1 MVEPVAG
8 VPLSGRFYHPG
19 SARAVRGALRLDG
32 NRWQV
37 ADAAGVILV
46 TADCDQVD
54 AVRPVADVPWR
65 YGFPDGSLFE
75 CDSSAHPPDNSGPAH
90 WLENHWLPV
99 GLAVLS
105 LPALIAVIVLLV
117 LPAVSDLGARLVP
130 RETLMTLDRQVLA
143 NIDEHLSRTFPGDSA
158 EAARRRL
165 DAVGREMPDSDR
177 LRLEVRNLPAM
188 GANAIALPGGT
199 IVVTTQLLDTLPGDG
214 ELLAVLA
221 HEQGHVVE
229 RHGVRN
235 LLQSL
240 GVAAL
245 LATVVG
251 DVSGL
256 AEMLLVSG
264 PTLLQQMHYSR
275 EFEASAD
282 RYAIRQLQRQGLPG
296 ACLGSA
302 LAAIAGADE
311 GSTGRGEA
319 DREERRLWWG
329 VRDYLSTHPHTSDRI
344 EAAGG
349 SACPVRGGAGPGPG

>member
-8 VPLSGRFYHPG
+8 TALGGRFYYPG
-19 SARAVRGALRLDG
+19 SARAVRGALRRDG
-32 NRWQV
+32 HRWQV

-46 TADCDQVD
+46 TADRDQVD
-54 AVRPVADVPWR
+54 IVRPVADVPWR

-75 CDSSAHPPDNSGPAH
+75 CDGSACPRDDSGLAH
-90 WLENHWLPV
+90 WLEDHWLPV
-99 GLAVLS
+99 GLAVLL

-130 RETLMTLDRQVLA
+130 RETLVALDRRVLA
-143 NIDEHLSRTFPGDSA
+143 NIDEHLSGASSDGSG
-158 EAARRRL
+158 EIARRRL
-165 DAVGREMPDSDR
+165 DAVWQEIPGSDQ
-177 LRLEVRNLPAM
+177 LQLEVRNLPAM

-199 IVVTTQLLDTLPGDG
+199 IVVTTQLLDALPSDG

-229 RHGVRN
+229 HHGLRN

-264 PTLLQQMHYSR
+264 PTLLQKMHYSR

-282 RYAIRQLQRQGLPG
+282 AYAIGFLRQQGRTG
-296 ACLGSA
+296 GCLGSA
-302 LAAIAGADE
+302 LIAIADASDA
-311 GSTGRGEA
+311 GRTNGEK
-319 DREERRLWWG
+319 DQEERRPWRG
-329 VRDYLSTHPHTSDRI
+329 IRDYVSTHPHISQRI

-349 SACPVRGGAGPGPG
+349 TDCQVTGGAGPASG